1 MKVLYKVW
9 NFIRSPAYIKLEQ
22 PSSSTKGH
30 LFTNLLIL
38 GVVFGVAIGF
48 FNQSLLKLL
57 NIDLGAHA
65 SDLFIAKTSA
75 MGIFFSVAIVAPV
88 LEEAIFRGPLI
99 LFKDKKYFRH
109 SLYVSVILFGAVHL
123 FNFQFSKEILILGPL
138 LSAPQIILGVF
149 LAFIRIKLGLLWA
162 ILLHASYNAI
172 FLGPI
177 IILKLFNISLE

>member
-1 MKVLYKVW
+1 MNVLHNVW
-9 NFIRSPAYIKLEQ
+9 NFIWSPSYIKLGQ
-22 PSSSTKGH
+22 PTSSAKAH
-30 LFTNLLIL
+30 LFANLLIL
-38 GVVFGVAIGF
+38 GAMFGVAIGL

-57 NIDLGAHA
+57 NIDLGVHA
-65 SDLFIAKTSA
+65 SDLFMAKKSA
-75 MGIFFSVAIVAPV
+75 LGIFFSVAILAPV

-109 SLYVSVILFGAVHL
+109 FLYLSVLLFGAVHL
-123 FNFQFSKEILILGPL
+123 FNFQFSKEIFILGPL

-149 LAFIRIKLGLLWA
+149 LAYIRIKLGLLWA